1 MWETRDTY
9 KSMNEFPK
17 QCLGNLGFAIKN
29 DLLRLKNNRII
40 IKAGKKIIDVQLL
53 FKIYMY
59 VQREQSE

>member
-1 MWETRDTY
+1 
-9 KSMNEFPK
+9 MNEFPK